1 MPLLT
6 VRETLDAALAPLV
19 GTVAV
24 VAGAAGLVGEVA
36 WAVTAR
42 PSPPLFPVLK
52 GGELALAAATA
63 LARLDPPPSLAQL
76 IAGLAERDAAGL
88 ILHGPISPAAAA
100 PARAAA
106 DAAGLPLILLPP
118 ASNLA
123 DVERAITT
131 LVHERRDELYA
142 RTTAL
147 HDLQGH
153 LAELAGTGRTIH
165 AIADGLA
172 RLTGH
177 PAGVAGPAGAPELV
191 HLSPPPGPGPDP
203 RPFLRRAWAVLAPR
217 IAASFPTPTGFPQS
231 LQATEP
237 LVSEWPLTETDLPTP
252 AAQPPTANPHLLVAP
267 VVVRDQVAATL
278 VLLVPGPAGGL
289 DQTTLARGAGIAAL
303 ELARDRLAR
312 RTRPADAPPDDGPFV
327 RALLNGEGGAE
338 EDLRAAAQALGVP
351 ISRGY
356 AVAVVAPA
364 AAGRGSP
371 APPPRALE
379 ELARS
384 GGAGTG
390 AGDGALW
397 RLVEGQLV
405 ILWPLDSAAPAER
418 DRTVPPPD
426 RLREVAAE
434 ARAEVARRT
443 GGPATAGL
451 GQGYAG
457 LSGLARSMH
466 EAEQAVALGSRL
478 FGGGAV
484 WSYAELGIYRLLLPL
499 RAQHAGELR
508 AFVADTLGPLAS
520 DRRAG
525 ATVLLDTLDTYLAHG
540 GNTSQAAAALSLH
553 RNTLAY
559 RLHRIGAITGLD
571 VDDPEAR
578 LRLHLALKVRRL
590 L

>member
-19 GTVAV
+19 SEAAV
-24 VAGAAGLVGEVA
+24 LAGEAGLEREVA

-88 ILHGPISPAAAA
+88 ILRGPLPPAAAA

-118 ASNLA
+118 TSHLA

-147 HDLQGH
+147 HDLQGQ

-177 PAGVAGPAGAPELV
+177 PAAVAMPAGAPSLT

-203 RPFLRRAWAVLAPR
+203 RPLLRRAWAALAPR
-217 IAASFPTPTGFPQS
+217 IVASFPTPTGFPQS

-237 LVSEWPLTETDLPTP
+237 LVSEWPLAAPDLSTP
-252 AAQPPTANPHLLVAP
+252 HPHPSAPHPRLLVAP
-267 VVVRDQVAATL
+267 VLVRDQVAATL

-312 RTRPADAPPDDGPFV
+312 RTLPVDSLPDDGPFIQ
-327 RALLNGEGGAE
+327 ALLKGEGGTEA
-338 EDLRAAAQALGVP
+338 DLRAAAQALGLP

-371 APPPRALE
+371 APTPRALE
-379 ELARS
+379 ELAR
-384 GGAGTG
+384 GGAGG
-390 AGDGALW
+390 SDPALW
-397 RLVEGQLV
+397 RLVDGQLV
-405 ILWPLDSAAPAER
+405 ILWPLDSAAPTDR
-418 DRTVPPPD
+418 DRAVPPPD
-426 RLREVAAE
+426 RLREVAAG

-451 GQGYAG
+451 GQGYTG
-457 LSGLARSMH
+457 LSGVARSLH
-466 EAEQAVALGSRL
+466 EAEQAVTLGSRL

-499 RAQHAGELR
+499 RAQHAAELR
-508 AFVADTLGPLAS
+508 TFVADTLGPLAS

-525 ATVLLDTLDTYLAHG
+525 AGVLLDTLDTYLAHG
-540 GNTSQAAAALSLH
+540 GNTSQAAAALNLH

-559 RLHRIGAITGLD
+559 RLRRIAAITGLA

-578 LRLHLALKVRRL
+578 LRLHLALKVLRL

>member
-19 GTVAV
+19 SEAAV
-24 VAGAAGLVGEVA
+24 LAGEAGLEREVA

-76 IAGLAERDAAGL
+76 IAGLAERNAAGL
-88 ILHGPISPAAAA
+88 ILRGPLPPAAAA

-118 ASNLA
+118 ASHLA

-147 HDLQGH
+147 HDLQGQ

-177 PAGVAGPAGAPELV
+177 PAAVAMPAGAPSLT

-203 RPFLRRAWAVLAPR
+203 RPLLRRAWAALAPR
-217 IAASFPTPTGFPQS
+217 IVASFPTPTGFPQS

-237 LVSEWPLTETDLPTP
+237 LVSEWPLAAPDLPTP
-252 AAQPPTANPHLLVAP
+252 HPPPPTPNPRLLVAP
-267 VVVRDQVAATL
+267 VLVRDQVAATL

-312 RTRPADAPPDDGPFV
+312 RALPVDSLPDDGPFIQ
-327 RALLNGEGGAE
+327 ALLKGEGGTEA
-338 EDLRAAAQALGVP
+338 DLRAAAQALGLP

-356 AVAVVAPA
+356 AVAVLAPA

-371 APPPRALE
+371 APTPRALE
-379 ELARS
+379 ELAR
-384 GGAGTG
+384 GGAGG
-390 AGDGALW
+390 SDPALW
-397 RLVEGQLV
+397 RLVDGQLV
-405 ILWPLDSAAPAER
+405 ILWPLDSAAPTDR
-418 DRTVPPPD
+418 DRAVPPPD
-426 RLREVAAE
+426 RLREVAAG

-451 GQGYAG
+451 GQGYTG
-457 LSGLARSMH
+457 LSGVARSLH

-499 RAQHAGELR
+499 RAQHAAELR
-508 AFVADTLGPLAS
+508 TFVADTLGPLAS
-520 DRRAG
+520 DRRGGAG
-525 ATVLLDTLDTYLAHG
+525 VLLDTLDTYLAHG
-540 GNTSQAAAALSLH
+540 GNTSQAAAALNLH

-559 RLHRIGAITGLD
+559 RLRRIAAITGLA